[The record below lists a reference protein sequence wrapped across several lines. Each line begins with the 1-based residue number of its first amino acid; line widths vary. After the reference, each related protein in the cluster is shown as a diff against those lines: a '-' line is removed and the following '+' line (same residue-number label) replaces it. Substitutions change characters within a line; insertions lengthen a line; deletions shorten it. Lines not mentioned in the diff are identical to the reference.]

1 MEEFFKDVCISK
13 MQKEVKKMEIKEII
27 GRVKELKEIEQR
39 AKAARIELEKKLF
52 ASVEKPIDGKPLWL
66 SDEAKVVWRNEA
78 KIPQK
83 LGKIWLEKNPELSKR
98 IFSITVKPKISVIS
112 QLERTLNMEDELPDW
127 MKDFET
133 LKEDISIE
141 EKPILEFVKEEE
153 EDE

>member
-1 MEEFFKDVCISK
+1 M
-13 MQKEVKKMEIKEII
+13 
-27 GRVKELKEIEQR
+27 
-39 AKAARIELEKKLF
+39 
-52 ASVEKPIDGKPLWL
+52 WL
-66 SDEAKVVWRNEA
+66 SDEAKIVWKNEA

-83 LGKIWLEKNPELSKR
+83 IGKVWLEKNPELSKR
-98 IFSITVKPKISVIS
+98 VFSFSLKPKISVIS
-112 QLERTLNMEDELPDW
+112 KLERTLNTEDELPEW